1 LFKSNKSMNKKIL
14 GNLVVVGLGYVGL
27 PLALLADRKNWDVTG
42 VDNNPDKIEKINN
55 KIAPFADEKISA
67 ELKTSTLKATSD
79 KSVVKNADIII
90 LCVPTPVYEDHMP
103 NLEPVISACE
113 GIAPFLTKGQLVILE
128 STVNPGVCEEI
139 VIPILEKNTA
149 LKAGEDFYVAHCPE
163 RIDPGNTNWDVE
175 TIPRVV
181 GSLEKIGLT
190 KAMDF
195 YGSILISKVKPMNN
209 LKEAEAVKIIENVF
223 RDINIAFVNE
233 LAMSFQRLGIDV
245 VNVIEGA
252 GTKPFAFMPHF
263 PGCGVGGHCIPVDP
277 YYLIDY
283 AKKNGFRHE
292 FLSLARKINSD
303 MPKYAVDLLVANL
316 QKINCNLAGTK
327 VAVLGLA
334 YKPNIDDDR
343 ESPSYKIIKVLQDL
357 GAEVVAYDPFVK
369 KSTVANL
376 EEALSGTEAVII
388 ATAHTEFRD
397 MQPADFINAGV
408 KIIID
413 GRNCLNKDIFINS
426 DLLYQGIGR

>member
-292 FLSLARKINSD
+292 FL
-303 MPKYAVDLLVANL
+303 YA
-316 QKINCNLAGTK
+316 
-327 VAVLGLA
+327 
-334 YKPNIDDDR
+334 
-343 ESPSYKIIKVLQDL
+343 
-357 GAEVVAYDPFVK
+357 
-369 KSTVANL
+369 
-376 EEALSGTEAVII
+376 
-388 ATAHTEFRD
+388 
-397 MQPADFINAGV
+397 
-408 KIIID
+408 
-413 GRNCLNKDIFINS
+413 
-426 DLLYQGIGR
+426 